1 VRTFDA
7 WHFWP
12 SLGVAQYDDAMSSW
26 KFQSLAAAAVLL
38 FVSAGAWTVKAELLP
53 PPTLSAAQIVDQM
66 QLHNQARNLELKDY
80 KSLRHYTVDYHG
92 FSTSIAAAMDVEVA
106 YDAVSGKSFRI
117 VSQSGSKFLCDKVLK
132 RAVAGEEE
140 ASRDKSSTALTTAN
154 YRFQLMG
161 SENVRGRPAYILD
174 VKPIA
179 ASKFLYRGKIW
190 VDAVDFAVA
199 KIEAEP
205 AKNPSMWISRTE
217 INFTST
223 KTGDFWLPEEN
234 RSETKVRIGGSA
246 VLTIVYGPYQVDPV
260 AIASAAAAAN
270 SR

>member
-1 VRTFDA
+1 M
-7 WHFWP
+7 
-12 SLGVAQYDDAMSSW
+12 LSW
-26 KFQSLAAAAVLL
+26 KTRGLAAGIVLILAAGVI
-38 FVSAGAWTVKAELLP
+38 GAEKGDSLP
-53 PPTLSAAQIVDQM
+53 PAILNAAQIVDQM
-66 QLHNQARNLELKDY
+66 QLHNQARNEELKDY

-106 YDAVSGKSFRI
+106 YDAASGKSFRV
-117 VSQSGSKFLCDKVLK
+117 VSESGSKFLCDKVLK
-132 RAVAGEEE
+132 RAVDSEEE
-140 ASRDKSSTALTTAN
+140 ASRDKSSTALTAAN
-154 YRFQLMG
+154 YAFQLLG

-205 AKNPSMWISRTE
+205 AKNPSVWISRTE
-217 INFTST
+217 INFTSA
-223 KTGDFWLPEEN
+223 KTGDFWLPEQN

-246 VLTIVYGPYQVDPV
+246 VLTIVYGPYQVNPV
-260 AIASAAAAAN
+260 AIASAAGAAS

>member
-1 VRTFDA
+1 M
-7 WHFWP
+7 
-12 SLGVAQYDDAMSSW
+12 LSW
-26 KFQSLAAAAVLL
+26 KTRGLAAGIVLILAAGVIR
-38 FVSAGAWTVKAELLP
+38 AEKGDSLP
-53 PPTLSAAQIVDQM
+53 PAILNAAQIVDQM
-66 QLHNQARNLELKDY
+66 QLHNQARNEELKDY

-106 YDAVSGKSFRI
+106 YDAASGKSFRV
-117 VSQSGSKFLCDKVLK
+117 VSESGSKFLCDKVLK
-132 RAVAGEEE
+132 RAVDSEEE
-140 ASRDKSSTALTTAN
+140 ASRDKSSTALTAAN
-154 YRFQLMG
+154 YAFQLLG

-205 AKNPSMWISRTE
+205 AKNPSVWISRTE
-217 INFTST
+217 INFTSA
-223 KTGDFWLPEEN
+223 KTGDFWLPEQN

-246 VLTIVYGPYQVDPV
+246 VLTIVYGPYQVNPV
-260 AIASAAAAAN
+260 AIASAAGAAS

>member
-1 VRTFDA
+1 M
-7 WHFWP
+7 
-12 SLGVAQYDDAMSSW
+12 LSW
-26 KFQSLAAAAVLL
+26 KTRGLAAGIVLILAAGVIR
-38 FVSAGAWTVKAELLP
+38 AEKGDSLP
-53 PPTLSAAQIVDQM
+53 PAILNAAQIVDQM
-66 QLHNQARNLELKDY
+66 QHHNQARNEELKDY

-106 YDAVSGKSFRI
+106 YDAASGKSFRV
-117 VSQSGSKFLCDKVLK
+117 VSESGSKFLCDKVLK
-132 RAVAGEEE
+132 RAVDSEEE
-140 ASRDKSSTALTTAN
+140 ASRDKSSTALTAAN
-154 YRFQLMG
+154 YAFQLLG

-205 AKNPSMWISRTE
+205 AKNPSVWISRTE
-217 INFTST
+217 INFTSA
-223 KTGDFWLPEEN
+223 KTGDFWLPEQN

-246 VLTIVYGPYQVDPV
+246 VLTIVYGPYQVSPV
-260 AIASAAAAAN
+260 AIASAAGAAS

>member
-1 VRTFDA
+1 
-7 WHFWP
+7 
-12 SLGVAQYDDAMSSW
+12 MSSW

>member
-1 VRTFDA
+1 M
-7 WHFWP
+7 
-12 SLGVAQYDDAMSSW
+12 LSW
-26 KFQSLAAAAVLL
+26 KTRGLAAGIVLILAAGVIR
-38 FVSAGAWTVKAELLP
+38 AEKGDSLP
-53 PPTLSAAQIVDQM
+53 PAILNAAQIVDQM
-66 QLHNQARNLELKDY
+66 QHHNQARNEELKDY

-106 YDAVSGKSFRI
+106 YDAASGKSFRV
-117 VSQSGSKFLCDKVLK
+117 VSESGSKFLCDKVLK
-132 RAVAGEEE
+132 RAVDSEEE
-140 ASRDKSSTALTTAN
+140 ASRDKSSTALTAAN
-154 YRFQLMG
+154 YAFQLLG

-205 AKNPSMWISRTE
+205 AKNPSVWISRTE
-217 INFTST
+217 INFTSA
-223 KTGDFWLPEEN
+223 KTGDFWLPEQN

-246 VLTIVYGPYQVDPV
+246 VLTIVYGPYQVNPV
-260 AIASAAAAAN
+260 AIASAAGAAS

>member
-1 VRTFDA
+1 M
-7 WHFWP
+7 
-12 SLGVAQYDDAMSSW
+12 LSW
-26 KFQSLAAAAVLL
+26 KTRGLAAGIVLILAAGVIR
-38 FVSAGAWTVKAELLP
+38 AEKGDSLP
-53 PPTLSAAQIVDQM
+53 PAILNAAQIVDQM
-66 QLHNQARNLELKDY
+66 QLHNQARNEELKDY

-106 YDAVSGKSFRI
+106 YDAASGKSFRV
-117 VSQSGSKFLCDKVLK
+117 VSESGSKFLCDKVLK
-132 RAVAGEEE
+132 RAVDSEEE
-140 ASRDKSSTALTTAN
+140 ASRDKSSTALTAAN
-154 YRFQLMG
+154 YAFQLLG

-205 AKNPSMWISRTE
+205 AKNPSVWISRTE
-217 INFTST
+217 INFTSA
-223 KTGDFWLPEEN
+223 KTGDFWLPEQN

-246 VLTIVYGPYQVDPV
+246 VLTIVYGPYQISPV
-260 AIASAAAAAN
+260 AIASAAGAAS

>member
-1 VRTFDA
+1 M
-7 WHFWP
+7 
-12 SLGVAQYDDAMSSW
+12 LSW
-26 KFQSLAAAAVLL
+26 KTRGLAAGIVLILAAGVIR
-38 FVSAGAWTVKAELLP
+38 AEKGDSLP
-53 PPTLSAAQIVDQM
+53 PAILNAAQIVDQM
-66 QLHNQARNLELKDY
+66 QLHNQARNEELKDY

-106 YDAVSGKSFRI
+106 YDAASGKSFRV
-117 VSQSGSKFLCDKVLK
+117 VSESGSKFLCDKVLK
-132 RAVAGEEE
+132 RAVDSEEE
-140 ASRDKSSTALTTAN
+140 ASRDKSSTALTAAN
-154 YRFQLMG
+154 YAFQLLG

-205 AKNPSMWISRTE
+205 AKNPSVWISRTE
-217 INFTST
+217 INFTSA
-223 KTGDFWLPEEN
+223 KTGDFWLPEQN

-246 VLTIVYGPYQVDPV
+246 VLTIVYGPYQVSPV
-260 AIASAAAAAN
+260 AIASAAGAAS